1 MQFISQYR
9 KELHASPSPV
19 PRSHSE
25 SDPPE
30 RRTFACAQLW
40 RQMTL
45 CLARMWK
52 PGCGR
57 YAGGVNADA
66 GLDSGAHRW
75 NSIRAKGPEGKRQQQ
90 RILHVSPKVSCT
102 LGCGRF
108 LSGAPS
114 PSACLVGVFISS
126 YYRALRVDLPS
137 EYVRWALSPGSR
149 SVRKVDLRVSGIR
162 ACWSLPLPSLFT
174 RECEYPL
181 HAVKSEQDAPMV
193 RV

>member
-114 PSACLVGVFISS
+114 PSPCLVGVFISITTELCALTCPLS
-126 YYRALRVDLPS
+126 MYGGLCHPVPDRYAKLISECRA
-137 EYVRWALSPGSR
+137 
-149 SVRKVDLRVSGIR
+149 SG
-162 ACWSLPLPSLFT
+162 LVGLFPSLLSSPVSASIRYT
-174 RECEYPL
+174 L
-181 HAVKSEQDAPMV
+181 
-193 RV
+193 